1 MQGELELGIYA
12 YNEHPDLTEVPLKDY
27 IIIRG
32 NWAQEEIN
40 HFLKNKDFDFTRQMF
55 RIESHH
61 NDEEM
66 SHDFRYNFRLISQY
80 KNQMAEILGA
90 TLPFGY
96 VATICDEFEINS
108 KKLLALAFC
117 FKYRRYLTGAEERML
132 YRAFPFDET
141 DKKYL
146 SRRRSCRIWPMD
158 MVHYKTKEERGE
170 FDDPKV
176 SYTPQD
182 NDFLYQ

>member
-1 MQGELELGIYA
+1 
-12 YNEHPDLTEVPLKDY
+12 
-27 IIIRG
+27 
-32 NWAQEEIN
+32 
-40 HFLKNKDFDFTRQMF
+40 
-55 RIESHH
+55 
-61 NDEEM
+61 
-66 SHDFRYNFRLISQY
+66 
-80 KNQMAEILGA
+80 MAEILGA